1 MHLPTHGNISTP
13 GNHYHTLNILGPMC
27 PTMRVSCRSC
37 YSFDGR
43 HLQKPRSRNYYD
55 LYCAVCCGFFG
66 GLVGKSTQWCRPTT
80 FLYKKWAYCLSAF
93 LSLPTTTA
101 MPSVGQIIGGSVSLG
116 QSVTAVA
123 AILASLSAG
132 SFTGFHAHW

>member
-1 MHLPTHGNISTP
+1 MDVIFKNHG
-13 GNHYHTLNILGPMC
+13 LGTIMIYIALF
-27 PTMRVSCRSC
+27 VV
-37 YSFDGR
+37 D
-43 HLQKPRSRNYYD
+43 
-55 LYCAVCCGFFG
+55 FFG
-66 GLVGKSTQWCRPTT
+66 GFVGKSTQWCRPTT